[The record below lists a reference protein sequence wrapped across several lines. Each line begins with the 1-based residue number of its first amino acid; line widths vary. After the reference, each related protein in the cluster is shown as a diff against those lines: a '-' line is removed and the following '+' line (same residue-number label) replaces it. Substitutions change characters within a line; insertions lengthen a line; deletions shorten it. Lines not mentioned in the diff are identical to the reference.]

1 MSIPPTPRARALP
14 LSPTPCQPHR
24 DLVLSPPTIAA
35 SASAV
40 SHTFTLGPG
49 IGFGMDL
56 GVLKPSED

>member
-1 MSIPPTPRARALP
+1 MSTPPTPRAQALT

-35 SASAV
+35 SASVA

-56 GVLKPSED
+56 GALKPSED